1 MTDIERKEIKGIT
14 ASLLRGIIIQTAFIV
29 SGACAFYFTL
39 KSDINSLNIR
49 REEDSKYLDLKFQQL
64 QNQNSLFQR
73 QIETITFKLD
83 EIQKQKK

>member
-14 ASLLRGIIIQTAFIV
+14 VSLLRGIIIQTALII

-39 KSDINSLNIR
+39 KSDINALNIKR
-49 REEDSKYLDLKFQQL
+49 DEDSRYLDLKFQQL
-64 QNQNSLFQR
+64 QNQNNLFQR

-83 EIQKQKK
+83 ELQKQKK